1 MSDSSPQQ
9 LWSQIVRYSSVANG
23 TALVLALSTLG
34 KTPVVQ
40 VGAPV
45 GKFPIWC
52 FFFGLMASGLHLL
65 VRYVFLAE
73 NAREAANDQL
83 SKLERRLNKIRNDAL
98 AAGEWSAAIATA
110 AADLDRLKSDMDGLN
125 QGQPAGLYGS
135 LRNLQEA
142 LLWGSYGLFLLGA
155 GVVVWSI

>member
-1 MSDSSPQQ
+1 
-9 LWSQIVRYSSVANG
+9 
-23 TALVLALSTLG
+23 
-34 KTPVVQ
+34 
-40 VGAPV
+40 
-45 GKFPIWC
+45 
-52 FFFGLMASGLHLL
+52 MASGLHLL